1 MFKYLDYM
9 HKEEQHSPE
18 KGQKILSKISTN
30 LREEV
35 YRDFYGGVLSKS
47 KLFRFNFSRQC
58 TEKLALLM
66 NEVVFGPQEIIYDLM
81 ERDNRIFFI
90 LKGQVELSIDTFN
103 SKTSAE
109 TKHTY

>member
-1 MFKYLDYM
+1 
-9 HKEEQHSPE
+9 
-18 KGQKILSKISTN
+18 
-30 LREEV
+30 
-35 YRDFYGGVLSKS
+35 
-47 KLFRFNFSRQC
+47 
-58 TEKLALLM
+58 M